1 MRKYRD
7 IQPKIAESAYIDPDA
22 AVIGNVKIG
31 ADSSIWP
38 MCTLR
43 ADVNII
49 RIGTRTNIQDGSI
62 LHLTGDNRFFPDGHS
77 LLIGNEVTVGH
88 GAILHGCQL
97 HDLCLI
103 GMGAIV
109 LDAAVV
115 ESHAMVAAGALV
127 PPGKRIESG
136 YLWVG
141 SPAKKTRALTD
152 RELEYLS
159 FSAADYVRVKN
170 HFMHG

>member
-1 MRKYRD
+1 
-7 IQPKIAESAYIDPDA
+7 
-22 AVIGNVKIG
+22 
-31 ADSSIWP
+31 

-43 ADVNII
+43 ADVNVI

-62 LHLTGDNRFFPDGHS
+62 LHLTGKNRFSPEGHP

-88 GAILHGCQL
+88 GVILHGCQL

-115 ESHAMVAAGALV
+115 ESHAMVAAGSLV
-127 PPGKRIESG
+127 PPGKRIEGG

-141 SPAKKTRALTD
+141 SPVKKIRALTVG
-152 RELEYLS
+152 ELEYLS
-159 FSAADYVRVKN
+159 FSAGDYVRVKN
-170 HFMHG
+170 HFMDTAAGNR

>member
-1 MRKYRD
+1 
-7 IQPKIAESAYIDPDA
+7 
-22 AVIGNVKIG
+22 
-31 ADSSIWP
+31 

-49 RIGTRTNIQDGSI
+49 RIGTRTNIQDGST
-62 LHLTGDNRFFPDGHS
+62 LHLTGKNRFFPEGHP

-88 GAILHGCQL
+88 GVILHGCQL

-115 ESHAMVAAGALV
+115 ESHAMVAAGSLV
-127 PPGKRIESG
+127 PPGKRIEGG

-141 SPAKKTRALTD
+141 SPVKKIRELTAG
-152 RELEYLS
+152 ELEYLS
-159 FSAADYVRVKN
+159 FSAGDYVRVKN
-170 HFMHG
+170 NFMHTAADNQQHNQ

>member
-1 MRKYRD
+1 
-7 IQPKIAESAYIDPDA
+7 
-22 AVIGNVKIG
+22 
-31 ADSSIWP
+31 

-49 RIGTRTNIQDGSI
+49 RIGTRTNIQDGST
-62 LHLTGDNRFFPDGHS
+62 LHLTGKNRFFPEGHP

-115 ESHAMVAAGALV
+115 ESHAMVAAGSLV
-127 PPGKRIESG
+127 PPGKRIEGG

-141 SPAKKTRALTD
+141 SPVKKIRELTAG
-152 RELEYLS
+152 ELEYLS
-159 FSAADYVRVKN
+159 FSAGDYVRVKN
-170 HFMHG
+170 NFMHTAADNQQHNQ

>member
-1 MRKYRD
+1 
-7 IQPKIAESAYIDPDA
+7 
-22 AVIGNVKIG
+22 
-31 ADSSIWP
+31 

-49 RIGTRTNIQDGSI
+49 RIGTRTNIQDGST
-62 LHLTGDNRFFPDGHS
+62 LHLTGKNRFFPEGHP

-88 GAILHGCQL
+88 GVILHGCQL

-115 ESHAMVAAGALV
+115 ESHAMVAAGSLV
-127 PPGKRIESG
+127 PPGKRIEGG

-141 SPAKKTRALTD
+141 SPVKKIRELTTG
-152 RELEYLS
+152 ELEYLS
-159 FSAADYVRVKN
+159 FSAGDYVRVKN
-170 HFMHG
+170 NFMHTAADNQQHNQ